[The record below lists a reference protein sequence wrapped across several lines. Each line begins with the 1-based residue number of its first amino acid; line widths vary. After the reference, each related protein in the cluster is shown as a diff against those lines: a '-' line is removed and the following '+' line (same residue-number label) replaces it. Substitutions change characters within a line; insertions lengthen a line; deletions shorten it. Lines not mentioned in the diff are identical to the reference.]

1 SARVEKGKLHY
12 IVSDHQGT
20 PREMLSE
27 EGVLVWT
34 QRLMTWGKAE
44 KSQVI
49 ASNNP
54 DYHVDCNFRFAG
66 QYEDEESGLYYN
78 RFRYYSPET
87 AQYLSAD
94 PIGLLGGVNPYGYV
108 HNPTGW
114 IDPFGLTKAPVYEN
128 PGHHEPGYLPDR
140 QVPFNSTKS
149 VIPPNAEELFK
160 HSQVDPNDPKTR
172 WIKVGEGKK
181 SVWHRFQS
189 NAADGSG
196 AFHWNGSTDGVDIR
210 GKPRAIDTKN
220 VPRFARNMEGI
231 KGCKK

>member
-1 SARVEKGKLHY
+1 M
-12 IVSDHQGT
+12 
-20 PREMLSE
+20 REILTE
-27 EGVLVWT
+27 DGELIWAG
-34 QRLMTWGKAE
+34 RLLTWGEAE
-44 KSQVI
+44 FWRVLTV
-49 ASNNP
+49 NDERNLT
-54 DYHVDCNFRFAG
+54 CNLRFCG
-66 QYEDEESGLYYN
+66 QYADEESGLFYN
-78 RFRYYSPET
+78 RHRYYESET
-87 AQYLSAD
+87 GQYLSPD
-94 PIGLLGGVNPYGYV
+94 PLNLAGGVSPYSYV
-108 HNPTGW
+108 HNPVNW
-114 IDPFGLTKAPVYEN
+114 IDPFGLTKTPVYEN

-160 HSQVDPNDPKTR
+160 HSQIDPNDPKTR
-172 WIKVGEGKK
+172 WVKVGEGKK